1 MGNGAQRMFNEM
13 VEIPTGVAITFL
25 LAYISLF
32 CPLYQMKFPNLSQTG
47 STVLEIKSIAE
58 A

>member
-1 MGNGAQRMFNEM
+1 MFNEM

-25 LAYISLF
+25 LAYVSVF
-32 CPLYQMKFPNLSQTG
+32 FPLYQMKFPNPNQIG
-47 STVLEIKSIAE
+47 STVLEIKFIAE